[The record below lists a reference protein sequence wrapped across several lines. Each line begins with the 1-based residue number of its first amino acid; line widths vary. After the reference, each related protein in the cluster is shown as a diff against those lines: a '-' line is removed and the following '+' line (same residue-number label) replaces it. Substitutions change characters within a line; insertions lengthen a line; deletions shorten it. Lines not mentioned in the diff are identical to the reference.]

1 GAEDDPRGGVAR
13 RRGAPAARG
22 GGHEE
27 PRRDARLPDRAL
39 AQGAPRQAR
48 RVRGLDD
55 RGSGHGAAPGARRRR
70 SRRDPRQDGRAAGVL
85 AQARRGAVRRS
96 GPAGPG
102 VCGRRGRRRARLRR
116 RGRRGRRVRGRRR
129 GGADLVSEEQV
140 EQQEETEAQDERPV
154 PGTAEPGQAPPED
167 DRLLRLA
174 ADFENYKKR
183 AARERQEYVQ
193 LANERL
199 IVELIPILDDLERAL
214 AAAEQHEEAQ
224 LEEGVE
230 LVHRSLAALLA
241 HHGVTPIETE
251 GKFDPH
257 VHEALLSQPS
267 EAAEGSVLDVVQ
279 KGYKLGERV
288 VRPARVVVA
297 APPAQEEP
305 EGDA

>member
-116 RGRRGRRVRGRRR
+116 RGRRGGRVRGRRR
-129 GGADLVSEEQV
+129 GGAHLVSEEHL
-140 EQQEETEAQDERPV
+140 QQDEAQDESQV
-154 PGTAEPGQAPPED
+154 PGTEEPSQAPDGEASSDAAVED

-183 AARERQEYVQ
+183 AARERQEYVA

-199 IVELIPILDDLERAL
+199 IAELIPILDDLERAL

-241 HHGVTPIETE
+241 RHGVTPIETD
-251 GKFDPH
+251 GKFD
-257 VHEALLSQPS
+257 
-267 EAAEGSVLDVVQ
+267 
-279 KGYKLGERV
+279 
-288 VRPARVVVA
+288 
-297 APPAQEEP
+297 
-305 EGDA
+305 